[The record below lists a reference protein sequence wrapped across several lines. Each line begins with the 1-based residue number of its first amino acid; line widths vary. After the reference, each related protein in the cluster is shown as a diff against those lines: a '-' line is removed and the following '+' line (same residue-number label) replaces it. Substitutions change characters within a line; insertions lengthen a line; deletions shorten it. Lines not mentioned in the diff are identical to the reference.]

1 MADQHHDQHHDQHD
15 DQHDALRDALAR
27 LDPAAALPPADP
39 ARTARQ
45 LEDVMTTPETAPR
58 PVRSRRLRVL
68 SAVAAA
74 AVVLTASGIAL
85 TRGGDDA
92 SVPSADGSP
101 TPAASQAP
109 GASVTLTAGGGAGIA
124 RCGVP
129 RPALLGQAA
138 VAVDGTV
145 TAIEDGV
152 ASVAVAKVYAGD
164 PDLSTVKVQVPSAR
178 LAELLSVTDLSVGQR
193 YLLAGQG
200 PTLGLMVCGYSG
212 PRTTA
217 LSALY
222 DQAFGG

>member
-1 MADQHHDQHHDQHD
+1 MPDQPDDRPDDQHD
-15 DQHDALRDALAR
+15 DDLRDALAR

-45 LEDVMTTPETAPR
+45 LEDVMTTPETR

-74 AVVLTASGIAL
+74 VVVLTASGIAL
-85 TRGGDDA
+85 TRGGDDD

-101 TPAASQAP
+101 TPAASEVP

-178 LAELLSVTDLSVGQR
+178 LAELLSVTDLAVGQR

-212 PRTTA
+212 PRTAA
-217 LSALY
+217 LSDLY